1 MQSARF
7 VSAIASV
14 RTFATSA
21 VRLSSFK
28 RPLTGYA
35 MFLKSTK
42 TNSKLNALPV
52 AKRGKETGR
61 MWRALSAAEKA
72 AFVAKGQKTLVTVT
86 RKAKNAARKPRK
98 PSALNLFY
106 KANYSKVASLP
117 LTKRF
122 GALAKLWHARK

>member
-7 VSAIASV
+7 VSTIASV

-21 VRLSSFK
+21 VRLSSFQ

-42 TNSKLNALPV
+42 TNPALNALPI

-61 MWRALSAAEKA
+61 MWNSLSAAEKA
-72 AFVAKGQKTLVTVT
+72 AFVAKGQNTLVTVT
-86 RKAKNAARKPRK
+86 RKEKKARKTRE

-106 KANYSKVASLP
+106 KANYSKVANLP

-122 GALAKLWHARK
+122 GALAKLWNARK